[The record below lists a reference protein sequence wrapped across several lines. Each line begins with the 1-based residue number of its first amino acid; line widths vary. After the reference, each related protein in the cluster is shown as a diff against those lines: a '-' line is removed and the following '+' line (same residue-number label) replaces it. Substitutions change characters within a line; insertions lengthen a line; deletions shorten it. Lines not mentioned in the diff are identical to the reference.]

1 MESYL
6 GRKIIRE
13 ITFDKRNDDF
23 GNYYDAC
30 KYLKDSGYSYGSM
43 CGNRPI
49 AIKKGEYDLPQKW
62 KNFTTYGKSQI
73 DGVMVGEFRNGVVN
87 VFLFD

>member
-13 ITFDKRNDDF
+13 ITFNENPNDF
-23 GNYYDAC
+23 GNYHDAC
-30 KYLKDSGYSYGSM
+30 RFLYVNGYSSGSM
-43 CGNRPI
+43 CGNMPV

-62 KNFTTYGKSQI
+62 KNFTSYGKTQI
-73 DGVMVGEFRNGVVN
+73 DGVMIGDFRNGEVN
-87 VFLFD
+87 IFLFN